1 MTSEPIQPVSTG
13 ASVESSPAIG
23 ATTWVIA
30 DGYIPPESTGPAP
43 AMTSHDSVCIVNAG
57 RVDALVELVVYFTD
71 RPPAGP
77 YVLKVAGQRAHHQRI
92 NDLRDPEAIPTG
104 VDYSLVLTSSE
115 PIVVQHTRLDSRQAA
130 NALMSTI
137 AYSGSR

>member
-1 MTSEPIQPVSTG
+1 MT
-13 ASVESSPAIG
+13 SSPAIG
-23 ATTWVIA
+23 ATRWVVA

-43 AMTSHDSVCIVNAG
+43 TMTSHESVCLLNAG
-57 RVDALVELVVYFTD
+57 PVDAVVEIVVYFTD

-77 YVLKVAGQRAHHQRI
+77 FVLHVASQRAHHQRI
-92 NDLRDPEAIPTG
+92 NDLRDPESIPVG
-104 VDYSLVLTSSE
+104 VDYSLVLSSTE

-137 AYSGSR
+137 AYPSEGA

>member
-1 MTSEPIQPVSTG
+1 M
-13 ASVESSPAIG
+13 
-23 ATTWVIA
+23 IA

-43 AMTSHDSVCIVNAG
+43 AMTSHDSVCMLNAG
-57 RVDALVELVVYFTD
+57 PVDAVVEIAVYFTD

-77 YVLKVAGQRAHHQRI
+77 YVLQVASQRAHHQRI
-92 NDLRDPEAIPTG
+92 NDLREPESIPVG
-104 VDYSLVLTSSE
+104 VDYSLVLSSTE

-137 AYSGSR
+137 AYSQG